1 MTEQQKKDQS
11 EKEEPRVLTMLE
23 RWQMD
28 EEMQKDGESNYRV
41 FTPQCKSCRFAEEDT
56 LEACQ
61 KYQNIPWEIMT
72 AQFRCPYYRRSKEH
86 KPQLT
91 CMSIG
96 DKTEILEYKFLPEEA
111 VRQISKY
118 PALAVW
124 AYDESTPVCGAVF
137 TQESDDE
144 GILVVL
150 QYICTLE
157 EYQNLGA
164 ASELMRYAQ
173 KLFADAG
180 VKRLAAFT
188 EQEELASF
196 FKAIDWMQEPCGWQN
211 LEYAPKR
218 VMTEQLK
225 AFTEGTAD
233 GIFSLSPEVRRLV
246 LSEDQ
251 SIPPEL
257 KACLRDDGISENS
270 LVYVPDR
277 KIEGAVILEK
287 RDGYQMCIRYLYIS
301 PDCREKTILLRLL
314 AKVFANRKNWSGK
327 GSVLIYARESRIEKL
342 AEYLF
347 GEPDTR
353 IKKQM
358 YRNWN

>member
-1 MTEQQKKDQS
+1 MPGQENIQN
-11 EKEEPRVLTMLE
+11 EEPRTLTLEE

-28 EEMQKDGESNYRV
+28 EEMQKDGVSNYQV
-41 FTPQCKSCRFAEEDT
+41 FTPQCESCRFAKEDT
-56 LEACQ
+56 RETCQ

-72 AQFRCPYYRRSKEH
+72 VQIRCPHYRRSKEH

-91 CMSIG
+91 YMSIG
-96 DKTEILEYKFLPEEA
+96 DRAEILEYKFLPEEA
-111 VRQISKY
+111 LRQISKY

-124 AYDESTPVCGAVF
+124 AYDESNPVCSAVF
-137 TQESDDE
+137 TQESDGE

-164 ASELMRYAQ
+164 AAELMQYAQ

-188 EQEELASF
+188 EQEEMASF
-196 FKAIDWMQEPCGWQN
+196 FQAIDWKQESCDWQN
-211 LEYAPKR
+211 LEYLPKR

-225 AFTEGTAD
+225 PFTEGTVD
-233 GIFSLSPEVRRLV
+233 GIFSLSPEVRRLI

-257 KACLRDDGISENS
+257 KACLCDDGISDNS

-327 GSVLIYARESRIEKL
+327 GTVLICARENRIGKL

-347 GEPDTR
+347 GESDTR
-353 IKKQM
+353 IEKRM
-358 YRNWN
+358 YRNGN

>member
-1 MTEQQKKDQS
+1 MEEGESMAEQQKQDQS
-11 EKEEPRVLTMLE
+11 EKEEPRMLTLEE

-28 EEMQKDGESNYRV
+28 EEMQKDGASNYEV
-41 FTPQCKSCRFAEEDT
+41 FISQCKSCRFAEEDT
-56 LEACQ
+56 LETCQ
-61 KYQNIPWEIMT
+61 KYQRIPWGIMT
-72 AQFRCPYYRRSKEH
+72 AQFRCPHCRRSKEH

-91 CMSIG
+91 YLSIG
-96 DKTEILEYKFLPEEA
+96 DKAEILEYKFLPEEA
-111 VRQISKY
+111 VWQISKY

-124 AYDESTPVCGAVF
+124 AYDENNPVCSAVF
-137 TQESDDE
+137 TQEADEE

-164 ASELMRYAQ
+164 AADLMRYAQ

-180 VKRLAAFT
+180 VK
-188 EQEELASF
+188 
-196 FKAIDWMQEPCGWQN
+196 
-211 LEYAPKR
+211 
-218 VMTEQLK
+218 
-225 AFTEGTAD
+225 
-233 GIFSLSPEVRRLV
+233 RLV

-257 KACLRDDGISENS
+257 KACLRDDGISDNS

-277 KIEGAVILEK
+277 KLEGAVILEK

-327 GSVLIYARESRIEKL
+327 GTVLICARESRIGKL
-342 AEYLF
+342 VEYLF

-353 IKKQM
+353 IEKRM
-358 YRNWN
+358 YRNEN